1 MRTAESPRSR
11 PSSRPPRACAA
22 ETLQSAGGVE
32 RKDYAVPLE
41 QVKQE
46 EIAVLKERLQ
56 LQRPAAAQA

>member
-1 MRTAESPRSR
+1 
-11 PSSRPPRACAA
+11 
-22 ETLQSAGGVE
+22 VE